1 MNYIGSIAPYNLKA
15 SFHVFFTL
23 VQSTSTSNVM
33 QQVAIFPVYSAPQGW
48 FSRSSAPE
56 PSADPQPETG
66 PQAVPAPEK
75 PKPKLP
81 NWMAALLLLCGV
93 IAGYSTYQMLQSSGA
108 SQSGAAKST
117 TLQTVTVE
125 RADFQ
130 RKVRIGGTSGATNFA
145 MIRAPRMRGG
155 RDRGGGGGGSSLTIE
170 TLAEPGSIVQAGDVV
185 AQFESKRTSDTL
197 ETFASAL
204 AQTKAQVAAR
214 KANMIIATETL
225 RQNFVNALSEAKKA
239 KFDLQTAEVKSAIQA
254 EILALLA
261 ADSDS
266 SSIQLEEEY
275 RLQQIANIAESRS
288 LEISIEQDKKRKDR
302 TEADFGKMVIRS
314 PVSGLVVVETIFQRG
329 TFAQTSPGDQVHSG
343 SYFMRVVDLSNMA
356 VFASL
361 NQVDSQSIQIG
372 SKVNIQ
378 LDAYPDVVFEGR
390 VSSVG
395 AMAVSGSSGGG
406 RRGPPGSTGS
416 RDQWVKQI
424 PVQVEILSTD
434 DRIMPDLS
442 ASADIIIEQLDDVL
456 VIPRAAVKMSSERYL
471 VWVMQDNRLV
481 EREVALGP
489 ISDTEAVVISGLN
502 EGEQIAALAEINTTM
517 IAQR

>member
-1 MNYIGSIAPYNLKA
+1 MNHIGSIALYNLKA

-23 VQSTSTSNVM
+23 VQSSSTSNVM
-33 QQVAIFPVYSAPQGW
+33 QQVAIFPVYSALQGW
-48 FSRSSAPE
+48 FSRNSAPE

-66 PQAVPAPEK
+66 PQTVPAPEK
-75 PKPKLP
+75 PKPNLP

-93 IAGYSTYQMLQSSGA
+93 IAGYSTYQILQSSGA

-125 RADFQ
+125 RTDFQ
-130 RKVRIGGTSGATNFA
+130 RKVRIGGTVGAANFA

-155 RDRGGGGGGSSLTIE
+155 RDRGGGSSLTIE

-239 KFDLQTAEVKSAIQA
+239 KFDLQTAKVKSAIQA

-261 ADSDS
+261 AESDS

-314 PVSGLVVVETIFQRG
+314 PASGLVVVETIFQRG
-329 TFAQTSPGDQVHSG
+329 TFAQTSPGDQVYSG

-517 IAQR
+517 IDQR

>member
-1 MNYIGSIAPYNLKA
+1 MNYIGPIAPYNLKA
-15 SFHVFFTL
+15 SLHVFFTL

-145 MIRAPRMRGG
+145 MIRAPRMQGG
-155 RDRGGGGGGSSLTIE
+155 LDRGGGSSLTIE

-225 RQNFVNALSEAKKA
+225 QQNFVNALSEAKKA
-239 KFDLQTAEVKSAIQA
+239 KFDLQTAEVKSSIQA

-261 ADSDS
+261 AESDS

>member
-1 MNYIGSIAPYNLKA
+1 MNYIGPIAPYNLKA
-15 SFHVFFTL
+15 SLHVFFTL

-93 IAGYSTYQMLQSSGA
+93 IAGYSTYQILQSSGA

-125 RADFQ
+125 RTDFQ

-145 MIRAPRMRGG
+145 MIRAPRMQGG
-155 RDRGGGGGGSSLTIE
+155 LDRGGGSSLTIE

-225 RQNFVNALSEAKKA
+225 QQNFVNALSEAKKA

-261 ADSDS
+261 AESDS

-406 RRGPPGSTGS
+406 SRGPPGSTGS

-434 DRIMPDLS
+434 ERIMPDLS